1 MLLHKA
7 FVSLLKIA
15 VFWDVLMD
23 SQTVSQVLSKVAPC
37 HPKLVFFVMIA
48 ATAEVIKVG
57 LHILTTNNTL
67 HRVIVSQVPK

>member
-1 MLLHKA
+1 MLLYKA

-15 VFWDVLMD
+15 VFWDVLVD
-23 SQTVSQVLSKVAPC
+23 SQTVSQVFSEVSPC

-48 ATAEVIKVG
+48 ATAEIIKVG

-67 HRVIVSQVPK
+67 HKI